1 MKKVLEFDTL
11 VAAEFAAGLLRSRDI
26 VCEVRNPGSLD
37 GGGGALNFAPFRAE
51 VWVFRDEDLR
61 DARAILEQPVTPT
74 GTAWKCPS
82 CGSSIESAFDACW
95 SCGTIRP

>member
-11 VAAEFAAGLLRSRDI
+11 TEAEFAAGLLRNREI
-26 VCEVRNPGSLD
+26 VCEVRNAGNLD
-37 GGGGALNFAPFRAE
+37 GGALDFAPFRAE

-74 GTAWKCPS
+74 GTAWKCPT
-82 CGSSIESAFDACW
+82 CGASIEPAFDACW
-95 SCGTIRP
+95 SCGTMRP